1 MSKLK
6 TVNIKGKEYVEVQT
20 RVNHFRLTFPNHSII
35 TEVVEKTDDS
45 ILIKATI
52 KDDRGITL
60 STGHAEEIKG
70 STFINKT
77 SYVENCETSAVG
89 RALGF
94 LNIGNTDTPIASY
107 EEVANAIAQ
116 QQDTITKFT
125 LDIGDENWAK
135 VLNYVVANKQLGMEK
150 ILTQLKKKYDIK
162 APIKKELSK
171 LVK

>member
-60 STGHAEEIKG
+60 STG
-70 STFINKT
+70 
-77 SYVENCETSAVG
+77 
-89 RALGF
+89 
-94 LNIGNTDTPIASY
+94 IASY